1 VTPGRSLRVAMLS
14 HLASTS
20 APTGAERSLA
30 LLAEGLQQRGHR
42 VCVVVSGPWP
52 LAARLERQGVEI
64 RRVPCKACWLT
75 YYEPRAWP
83 IAAAKWLRFAWPDS
97 GASGLEHALGEWA
110 PDVVHVNCLP
120 HLRGAAVAA
129 AAGYPVVWHLREI
142 LPPGP
147 RRHWFARQLSRH
159 ATRIVAVSEAVAAWV
174 RDEGLAGSL
183 VVVHNGTEIAGD
195 NHDRRSARRALGIPA
210 EDDECVIGLFGQL
223 LPHKGVVEFVQ
234 AARRALVEAP
244 KSRFI
249 VAGGGPR
256 RYRDHVARAL
266 GGAAAAERIHLLE
279 PQPTAETLLAAADV
293 VGLST
298 LTPDPFP
305 RSVLEAMAV
314 GLPVVAFRSGG
325 APEMVADGETGLLVD
340 VGDVA
345 GLAAAFA
352 RLGNDA
358 TLRRKLG
365 RAARAR
371 ALASFT
377 LERHVERMEAVLRQV
392 AER

>member
-1 VTPGRSLRVAMLS
+1 MLS
-14 HLASTS
+14 HLASAT

-30 LLAEGLQQRGHR
+30 LLAEGLQRRGHR
-42 VCVVVSGPWP
+42 VCVVVPGRWP
-52 LAARLERQGVEI
+52 LAAPLRLQGVEI
-64 RRVPCKACWLT
+64 HSAPCKVCWLA

-83 IAAAKWLRFAWPDS
+83 IAAAKWLRFAWPDL
-97 GASGLEHALGEWA
+97 GAANLRHALIELA

-129 AAGYPVVWHLREI
+129 EAGYPVVWHLREI

-147 RRHWFARQLSRH
+147 RRRWFARQLSRH
-159 ATRIVAVSEAVAAWV
+159 ATRIVAVSEAVAAWL

-183 VVVHNGTEIAGD
+183 VVVPNGTDFAGH
-195 NHDRRSARRALGIPA
+195 NLDRRSARRELGIP
-210 EDDECVIGLFGQL
+210 EDDDECVIGLFGQL
-223 LPHKGVVEFVQ
+223 LPHKGVVEFIK

-249 VAGGGPR
+249 VAGGGPHS
-256 RYRDHVARAL
+256 YRERVARAR
-266 GGAAAAERIHLLE
+266 GADAAAELIHLL
-279 PQPTAETLLAAADV
+279 PPRPTAETLLAAADV
-293 VGLST
+293 VALST

-305 RSVLEAMAV
+305 RSVLEAMAA
-314 GLPVVAFRSGG
+314 GLPVAAFRSGG
-325 APEMVADGETGLLVD
+325 TPEMVTDEETGLLVN

-345 GLAAAFA
+345 GLGVAFA
-352 RLGNDA
+352 RLGNDEG
-358 TLRRKLG
+358 LRRKLG

-371 ALASFT
+371 ARERFG
-377 LERHVERMEAVLRQV
+377 LERHVERIERILRQA